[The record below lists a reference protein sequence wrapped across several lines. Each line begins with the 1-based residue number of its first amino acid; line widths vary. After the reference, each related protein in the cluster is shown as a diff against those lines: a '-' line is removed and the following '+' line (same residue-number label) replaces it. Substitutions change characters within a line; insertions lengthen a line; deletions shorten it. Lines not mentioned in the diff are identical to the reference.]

1 MHRRFFALQ
10 TVIVV
15 IAVLACTSSVDRR
28 ITESIIEEAGDPGF
42 MSVPEPHAAGAPGTI
57 YRSEP
62 IASIGDGMRA
72 WRIIYHSTD
81 LFGADVLVSGVVVA
95 PDAPTPPGGRPI
107 VSWGHPTTGA
117 AVHCAPSL
125 SIDPFDLIEGLDAL
139 VGAGYVVAA
148 TDYPGMGLPGPDA
161 YLIGETEGNSV
172 LDAARAARALPG
184 TGANDQLLLWGH
196 SQGGQAAL
204 FAAQDAASYAPELHL
219 VAAAVA
225 APAADLA
232 ALLRDDIGTVS
243 GITIGSYAFSA
254 YASVYRE
261 RYPGLSLDSILS
273 PEGVRQTAVL
283 DELCLVSGHD
293 ELHGIAAKLLGTYVV
308 NDPGTT
314 EPWATMLREN
324 TPGSV
329 RIPAPLLVA
338 QGLSDTLVH
347 PTATAGF
354 VRTECAIG
362 TAVDSRTYPD
372 TGHGLI
378 ALRAVPAVLDF
389 FSAAFA
395 GTTTS
400 TC

>member
-10 TVIVV
+10 AIVV
-15 IAVLACTSSVDRR
+15 AVAVLACTSSIDRR
-28 ITESIIEEAGDPGF
+28 ITESVVEEAGDPAF
-42 MSVPEPHAAGAPGTI
+42 MTVPAHPPPGAPGEI
-57 YRSEP
+57 FRSES
-62 IASIGDGMRA
+62 ISSIGDGMRA
-72 WRIIYHSTD
+72 WRVIYHSRD
-81 LFGADVLVSGVVVA
+81 LDGADVLVSGVVVA
-95 PDAPTPPGGRPI
+95 PDAPAPPGGRPV

-117 AVHCAPSL
+117 TIHCAPST
-125 SIDPFDLIEGLDAL
+125 SIDPFDLIEGLDDL
-139 VGAGYVVAA
+139 VRAGFVVAA
-148 TDYPGMGLPGPDA
+148 TDYPGMGLPGPAA
-161 YLIGETEGNSV
+161 YLIGATEGNSV

-196 SQGGQAAL
+196 SQGGQAVL
-204 FAAQDAASYAPELHL
+204 FAAQDAADYAPELRL

-243 GITIGSYAFSA
+243 GITIGSYAFAA
-254 YASVYRE
+254 YESVYRD

-273 PEGVRQTAVL
+273 PEGVRQTKVL
-283 DELCLVSGHD
+283 AGLCLLSGHT
-293 ELHGIAAKLLGTYVV
+293 ELHAIAGRLLGDYVV
-308 NDPGTT
+308 HDPGTT

-324 TPGSV
+324 TPGATS
-329 RIPAPLLVA
+329 IPAPLFVA

-347 PTATAGF
+347 PTATAAF

-362 TAVDSRTYPD
+362 TRVDSRTYPG

-378 ALRAVPAVLDF
+378 ALKAVPEVLDF
-389 FSAAFA
+389 FHSALA
-395 GTTTS
+395 GTATS